1 MNFEDLYKVDDIDIN
16 KEFNNEVTEVENI
29 YISNEYDSSNNDI
42 VENEIIL
49 NNPSEEENIENQEN
63 IENIENQE
71 NATNEIQENSETT
84 TETIEQIDYSEKL
97 DMINNNLSSINLFV
111 TLFVVI
117 FTFNFILGKFKI
129 KKEEKK

>member
-63 IENIENQE
+63 TI
-71 NATNEIQENSETT
+71 NEIQANTEST

>member
-63 IENIENQE
+63 TI
-71 NATNEIQENSETT
+71 NEIQANTEST

-117 FTFNFILGKFKI
+117 FIFNFILGKFKI